1 MRLAVLKERRAGET
15 RVAATPETVRKLV
28 GLGLEVAVEAGAGQ
42 GASIPDKDFEAAGA
56 AIAADPGAALSGAG
70 VVLAVQTPEAEQRAL
85 IPRGALL
92 VCISGALADRALVP
106 ALAEAGIDAA
116 AMELLPR
123 ITRAQ
128 AMDVL
133 SSQANLAG
141 YRAVIEGANAFDRGF
156 AMMMTA
162 AGTVPPARV
171 FVLGAGVAGLQAIA
185 TARRLGAIV
194 SATDVRP
201 AAKEEIKSLGAT
213 FVGVEDEETAK
224 QTGAYAREM
233 TDDFRR
239 KQAELVAATVAK
251 NDMVICTALV
261 QGGKAPI
268 LVTQAMVDAMKPG
281 SVIVD
286 LASDGGGNCEATH
299 PGELFVTPKG
309 VKILGF
315 RNWPGRIPVASST
328 LYAKNLL
335 TFLTT
340 FWDKDAKAPRLPE
353 ADDIV
358 RGVMLT
364 RGGAVV
370 HTLFAE
376 APAAPPAPAPEVTPA
391 APEVPQSTLD
401 APAPPPQAEPPP
413 PEPPTPEL
421 PTPEPPEATPAPVA
435 EAPDGAPMPVSA
447 EEAAA
452 AELPAAD
459 GTPRPRRRR
468 TPKAGEAETAT
479 KAGET
484 EA

>member
-15 RVAATPETVRKLV
+15 RVAATPETIKKLV
-28 GLGLEVAVEAGAGQ
+28 GLGLTVAVEAGAGQ
-42 GASIPDKDFEAAGA
+42 GASIPDADFAAAGA
-56 AIAADPGAALSGAG
+56 EVTQDAAAALDGATI
-70 VVLAVQTPEAEQRAL
+70 VFAVQTPEPEQRSL
-85 IPRGALL
+85 VPRGALL
-92 VCISGALADRALVP
+92 VCISGALADRSLVP
-106 ALAEAGIDAA
+106 ALAQAGIDAA

-128 AMDVL
+128 SMDVL

-141 YRAVIEGANAFDRGF
+141 YRAVIEGAHAFDRGF

-213 FVGVEDEETAK
+213 FIGVEDEETAK

-233 TDDFRR
+233 TADFRR
-239 KQAELVAATVAK
+239 KQAELVGATVAK

-261 QGGKAPI
+261 QGGRAPT
-268 LVTQAMVDAMKPG
+268 LVTNAMVEGMKPG

-299 PGELFVTPKG
+299 PGELFVTPNG
-309 VKILGF
+309 VKVLGF

-335 TFLTT
+335 TFLTS
-340 FWDKDAKAPRLPE
+340 FWDKEAHAPKLPE
-353 ADDIV
+353 TDEIV

-370 HTLFAE
+370 HKLFAE
-376 APAAPPAPAPEVTPA
+376 E
-391 APEVPQSTLD
+391 
-401 APAPPPQAEPPP
+401 PAPPPASAAPAAEPPDAEP
-413 PEPPTPEL
+413 ASESEAVTEQAESVMDEPPPSSPEPRT
-421 PTPEPPEATPAPVA
+421 ADPASDIVA
-435 EAPDGAPMPVSA
+435 EAS
-447 EEAAA
+447 E
-452 AELPAAD
+452 PAAK
-459 GTPRPRRRR
+459 
-468 TPKAGEAETAT
+468 PKRKRAPKSGESET
-479 KAGET
+479 
-484 EA
+484 